1 MPGRVGLLRWD
12 HSTKGS
18 EHSNV
23 TDPLSLAELNRD
35 TGADGFNGGAAAA
48 RCQPLDVL
56 ASLVGLVAC
65 LLR

>member
-1 MPGRVGLLRWD
+1 MPGCVGLLRWD

-35 TGADGFNGGAAAA
+35 TGADGFNGGAPDPPDPPPSPS
-48 RCQPLDVL
+48 R
-56 ASLVGLVAC
+56 
-65 LLR
+65 